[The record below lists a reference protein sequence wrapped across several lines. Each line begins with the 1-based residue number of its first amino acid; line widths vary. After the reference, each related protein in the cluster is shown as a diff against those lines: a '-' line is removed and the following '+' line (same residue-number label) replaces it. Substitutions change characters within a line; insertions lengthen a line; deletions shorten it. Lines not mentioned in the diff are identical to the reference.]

1 MIFITVKHIANEKN
15 PNFEFDKCFFFYK
28 QILLIRIGN
37 KLFVN
42 FVIKIS
48 SRIFDS
54 NGYINITSVD
64 SDF

>member
-1 MIFITVKHIANEKN
+1 MIFITVKHSKWKKN
-15 PNFEFDKCFFFYK
+15 SNFEFDNFFFIYK
-28 QILLIRIGN
+28 QILLIKIGN

-48 SRIFDS
+48 SRICDS
-54 NGYINITSVD
+54 NITSVD